1 MFKFLL
7 PKANPKFEYLGLFLI
22 LMASVLLGIWA
33 TKNTIALRNILLAL
47 GSLGSIFYVARLSKN
62 SDIKKE
68 FKLLQ
73 LTPLILLAG
82 MFVWVLLHYL
92 FFSRLPEIQFQELK
106 STWLRTF
113 MAFIFAIGVGVAV
126 RRNGVITAPFLWLG
140 ILGSFAW
147 LLIQY
152 VPKAQALGTLM
163 AVDWYGGYYIYI
175 GKINGVLMGTV
186 LLAGLGGAWIDN
198 VRERGLTKS
207 FWGIILFFLAL
218 VIVLYAYVFIFDTRN
233 GIGLAALL
241 MLGWLISGA
250 MFTLLQL
257 FNKKSI
263 PGLKLLCFGALI
275 FVLIFSWFGA
285 QQFKRNAGWLTMLD
299 DAKISVQIDKYPHWR
314 NTEKM
319 GFPANDEGRT
329 VAGNTYE
336 RVAWATVGLSLVP
349 KNPFGLGVLHRT
361 FTKLLQDDF
370 PGASPPS
377 THSAWIELTLAFGIP
392 GILMI
397 LGSLLALILLSLAR
411 LSNPFS
417 GLVLS
422 LGIVIL
428 AIYTVGELSVQ
439 HAVEIL
445 FFLIAFLATVRLP
458 YPKKSKLT

>member
-1 MFKFLL
+1 MLKFLL
-7 PKANPKFEYLGLFLI
+7 PKANSKFEYLGLFLI

-47 GSLGSIFYVARLSKN
+47 GSLGSIFYLATLYRKG
-62 SDIKKE
+62 DIKQQ
-68 FKLLQ
+68 FSVFQ
-73 LTPLILLAG
+73 LTPLVLLAG

-92 FFSRLPEIQFQELK
+92 FFSRLPELQFQELR

-113 MAFIFAIGVGVAV
+113 LGFIFAIGVGVAV
-126 RRNGVITAPFLWLG
+126 RRNGVITTPFLWLG
-140 ILGSFAW
+140 ILGSFIW

-152 VPKAQALGTLM
+152 VPKAQALGALM

-186 LLAGLGGAWIDN
+186 LLAGLGGACIDN
-198 VRERGLTKS
+198 VREGGLAKS
-207 FWGIILFFLAL
+207 YWDIILFFLAL

-233 GIGLAALL
+233 GIGLSALL
-241 MLGWLISGA
+241 MLGWLVSGA
-250 MFTLLQL
+250 IFTFLQMS
-257 FNKKSI
+257 NKKTI
-263 PGLKLLCFGALI
+263 PGLKFLLFSALI
-275 FVLIFSWFGA
+275 FVMIFSWFGA
-285 QQFKRNAGWLTMLD
+285 QQFKRNSGWLTMLE

-349 KNPFGLGVLHRT
+349 KNPLGLGVLHRT
-361 FTKLLQDDF
+361 FTKLLQEDF

-377 THSAWIELTLAFGIP
+377 THSAWIELTLAFGIL

-397 LGSLLALILLSLAR
+397 LGSLLALVLLSLVG

-422 LGIVIL
+422 LGIIIL

-445 FFLIAFLATVRLP
+445 FFLIAFLATLRLP
-458 YPKKSKLT
+458 CLEKSKLT